1 MCSGCKGFLYLI
13 FLILICS
20 LKLFAQTIP
29 PEKGIWLSREEISAL
44 PVSGSGWNNVK
55 NAADHSIGTPDLSNQ
70 DDPTNVHVLAKAL
83 VYVRLGDEKYRN
95 EVIDACMAAINTENG
110 GRTLALARELAAYV
124 IAADLVGLPADKD
137 QIFRSWLQEILTET
151 LDGRTLVSTHE
162 QRPNNWGT
170 HSGAS
175 RAAVAV
181 YLGDTAE
188 LARTAQVF
196 KGYLGD
202 RNSYTGFEYGDL
214 SWQADPSKPVGINPK
229 GATKNGYSIDGVI
242 PDDMRRGGSF
252 QFPPA
257 STGYPWEG
265 LQGVVAQAEILSRAG
280 YDTWNWQDKAI
291 LRAVQFLYSIGW
303 EAEGDDTW
311 TPWLIDYHYGTNFHS
326 SGASSPGKN
335 MGWTDWTH
343 QAGGGGD
350 GSAVRV
356 EGKVLDAGNSQPVDG
371 ATLQLKK
378 GSELFYQTSSNSSGQ
393 FVFAAV
399 EPGSYDLVCFKE
411 GFETKTTPLDVA
423 AGEETIQANLS
434 LSQTTDNLA
443 PDPPQNVRLS
453 DFGE

>member
-1 MCSGCKGFLYLI
+1 
-13 FLILICS
+13 
-20 LKLFAQTIP
+20 
-29 PEKGIWLSREEISAL
+29 
-44 PVSGSGWNNVK
+44 
-55 NAADHSIGTPDLSNQ
+55 
-70 DDPTNVHVLAKAL
+70 
-83 VYVRLGDEKYRN
+83 
-95 EVIDACMAAINTENG
+95 
-110 GRTLALARELAAYV
+110 
-124 IAADLVGLPADKD
+124 
-137 QIFRSWLQEILTET
+137 
-151 LDGRTLVSTHE
+151 
-162 QRPNNWGT
+162 
-170 HSGAS
+170 
-175 RAAVAV
+175 
-181 YLGDTAE
+181 
-188 LARTAQVF
+188 
-196 KGYLGD
+196 
-202 RNSYTGFEYGDL
+202 
-214 SWQADPSKPVGINPK
+214 
-229 GATKNGYSIDGVI
+229 IDGVI

-280 YDTWNWQDKAI
+280 YDTWN
-291 LRAVQFLYSIGW
+291 S
-303 EAEGDDTW
+303 
-311 TPWLIDYHYGTNFHS
+311 WLIDYHYGTNFHS

-411 GFETKTTPLDVA
+411 GFETKTIDLEVVA
-423 AGEETIQANLS
+423 GAETIQANLS